1 MNLPTLDTVV
11 LNTINTYEHA
21 ENLPQIDLSQFH
33 APLVVGSGN
42 GIATGKILFR
52 NVPAFFASES
62 EVAEK
67 LRNIPS
73 IEEVVVVSA
82 SGEKH
87 APIILELA
95 KEMGKKT
102 FLISSSENS
111 SARAI
116 ADTSFVFPKN
126 TEPYTYNTSTYFGY
140 LYGAEANRELS
151 KLRDH
156 ITQTIDTI
164 LSNVDWK
171 SYTGYIVVL
180 PNEFALLRDMI
191 EMKFIELFGRK
202 LARDVFTYEQMKH
215 AITVVPDD
223 RELFLCFGNE
233 N

>member
-11 LNTINTYEHA
+11 LDTINTYEHA

-62 EVAEK
+62 EVEEK

-95 KEMGKKT
+95 KKAGKKT
-102 FLISSSENS
+102 FLISSSATS
-111 SARAI
+111 SARTI
-116 ADTSFVFPKN
+116 TDTSFVFLKN

-140 LYGAEANRELS
+140 LYGAEENLN
-151 KLRDH
+151 LRDLE
-156 ITQTIDTI
+156 TFLKNDLENTLKD
-164 LSNVDWK
+164 
-171 SYTGYIVVL
+171 IVWTEYSGFCIVL